1 MVLRRLS
8 MLLSKT
14 IDQKF
19 NDLRIILKSKNKDS
33 IKMDAHGGN
42 SILFVYP
49 PKEEELYLSRIR
61 RDYPD
66 AYFIDI
72 AELFIKYIDII
83 GYNNFIEAYEE
94 YKTEP
99 EKLFKSES
107 SSQDLYDLILDEI
120 KKAAEINKMAII
132 IRTGALFGT
141 GIENINIMEES
152 AVYRMDLPL
161 IIMYPAVILEENKL
175 KFLNCRLASGYRAI
189 TI

>member
-1 MVLRRLS
+1 

-19 NDLRIILKSKNKDS
+19 NDLRIILKSKSKDS

-49 PKEEELYLSRIR
+49 PREEKLYLSRVR

-72 AELFIKYIDII
+72 AKLFIKYIDII

-94 YKTEP
+94 YKAEP

-107 SSQDLYDLILDEI
+107 SSQDLYDLILDEV
-120 KKAAEINKMAII
+120 KKAAKINKMAII
-132 IRTGALFGT
+132 IRTGAFFGT
-141 GIENINIMEES
+141 GIENISIMEES
-152 AVYRMDLPL
+152 TVFQMKLPI
-161 IIMYPAVILEENKL
+161 IIMYPAAVSEENKL
-175 KFLNCRLASGYRAI
+175 IFLNCRPASGYRAI

>member
-1 MVLRRLS
+1 

-19 NDLRIILKSKNKDS
+19 NDLRIILTNKDKDS

-42 SILFVYP
+42 SILFIYP
-49 PKEEELYLSRIR
+49 PREEELYLSRIK

-83 GYNNFIEAYEE
+83 GYDNFIEVYEE
-94 YKTEP
+94 YRSEP

-107 SSQDLYDLILDEI
+107 SSQDFYKIILEEI
-120 KKAAEINKMAII
+120 KEAIKINKIAII

-141 GIENINIMEES
+141 GIENISIMEES
-152 AVYRMDLPL
+152 AVYQMNLPL
-161 IIMYPAVILEENKL
+161 IIMYPAVVFEENIL
-175 KFLNCRLASGYRAI
+175 KFSNCR
-189 TI
+189 

>member
-1 MVLRRLS
+1 MLS
-8 MLLSKT
+8 SKT

-19 NDLRIILKSKNKDS
+19 DDLRIILKNKSKDS

-49 PKEEELYLSRIR
+49 PREEKLYLSRIR

-66 AYFIDI
+66 ACFIDI

-83 GYNNFIEAYEE
+83 GYNNFIEIYED

-107 SSQDLYDLILDEI
+107 SSQDLYDLILGEI
-120 KKAAEINKMAII
+120 KRAAEINKMTII

-141 GIENINIMEES
+141 GIENISIMEES

-161 IIMYPAVILEENKL
+161 IIMYPAVILEENRV
-175 KFLNCRLASGYRAI
+175 KFLSCRLASGYRAI

>member
-1 MVLRRLS
+1 MRRLL

-19 NDLRIILKSKNKDS
+19 NDLRVILKNKDKDS

-42 SILFVYP
+42 SILFIYP
-49 PKEEELYLSRIR
+49 PREEELYLSRIKK
-61 RDYPD
+61 DYPD

-72 AELFIKYIDII
+72 AELFVKYIDII
-83 GYNNFIEAYEE
+83 GYDNFIEVYEE
-94 YKTEP
+94 YRSEP

-107 SSQDLYDLILDEI
+107 SSQDFYKIILEEI
-120 KKAAEINKMAII
+120 KEAIKINKIAII

-141 GIENINIMEES
+141 GIENISIMEES
-152 AVYRMDLPL
+152 AVYQMNLPL
-161 IIMYPAVILEENKL
+161 IIMYPAVVFEENKL

-189 TI
+189 SI

>member
-1 MVLRRLS
+1 L

-49 PKEEELYLSRIR
+49 PRKEKLYLSRAR

-189 TI
+189 II